1 LGSTA
6 GPSGPARSTS
16 SSPKKKE
23 TTMVQVNHPVVY
35 RKDREDMAVHGEVS
49 PDHQRESARSPE
61 AAASHGALE
70 AVHRCE
76 DAQ

>member
-1 LGSTA
+1 
-6 GPSGPARSTS
+6 
-16 SSPKKKE
+16 
-23 TTMVQVNHPVVY
+23 MVQVNHPVVY